1 MNQQARASAERVL
14 VTGASSGFGYLTSL
28 RLAAEGYVVFAGMR
42 ALGGRNR
49 AASES
54 LLASSAEARG
64 VIVPVSLDVTE
75 DASVASCLT
84 RVTQEG
90 GLDAVVHNAGV
101 AAAGLV
107 ETFSADVA
115 RQIFE
120 VNVFGPLRV
129 QRACLPL
136 LRKSRSPR
144 VVYLSST
151 DGREVMP
158 FLGLY
163 NASKAALES
172 LAEGWSYELNALG
185 IRSVI
190 VQPGTFPTTS
200 ILKNLLPPDAPER
213 AEAYGRLAAAP
224 GALFASIATM
234 VEEGRA
240 PAPSLVIDAVVRA
253 LSPDAPPRIVVDPS
267 GFDGTQRINAV
278 CADVQ
283 RALLERCE
291 LSHLGAVA
299 TTGQQTNGPSLERES
314 A

>member
-1 MNQQARASAERVL
+1 MNYQESASPERVL

-28 RLAAEGYVVFAGMR
+28 RLAHEGYVVFAGMR
-42 ALGGRNR
+42 ALGDRNR
-49 AASES
+49 AAAES
-54 LLASSAEARG
+54 LRASSAESRG
-64 VIVPVSLDVTE
+64 VIEPVSLDVTD
-75 DASVASCLT
+75 DASIASCLKQ
-84 RVTQEG
+84 VASDG
-90 GLDAVVHNAGV
+90 GLDAVVHNAGI

-115 RQIFE
+115 RQIFD

-136 LRKSRSPR
+136 LRKSPRPR

-213 AEAYGRLAAAP
+213 ADAYGQLAAAP
-224 GALFASIATM
+224 GALFAGIATM

-240 PAPSLVIDAVVRA
+240 PAPSMVVDAVVRA
-253 LSPDAPPRIVVDPS
+253 LSADAPARIVVDPS

-278 CADVQ
+278 CAEVQ
-283 RALLERCE
+283 HDLLERCHV
-291 LSHLGAVA
+291 SHLREVT
-299 TTGQQTNGPSLERES
+299 TTGHPTDGPQPGKGG

>member
-1 MNQQARASAERVL
+1 P
-14 VTGASSGFGYLTSL
+14 
-28 RLAAEGYVVFAGMR
+28 
-42 ALGGRNR
+42 
-49 AASES
+49 
-54 LLASSAEARG
+54 
-64 VIVPVSLDVTE
+64 VPLDVTD
-75 DASVASCLT
+75 DASVDACLV
-84 RVTQEG
+84 RVAEQG

-107 ETFSADVA
+107 ETFTADVA
-115 RQIFE
+115 QRIFD

-136 LRKSRSPR
+136 LRQSTSPR

-200 ILKNLLPPDAPER
+200 ILRNLLPPDAPER
-213 AEAYGRLAAAP
+213 AEFYGDLAAAP
-224 GALFASIATM
+224 EALFAQISAM
-234 VEEGRA
+234 VESGRA
-240 PAPSLVIDAVVRA
+240 PELALVVDAVVQA
-253 LSPDAPPRIVVDPS
+253 LLPDAPPRIVVDPS
-267 GFDGTQRINAV
+267 GFDGTERINAV
-278 CADVQ
+278 CSDVQ
-283 RALLERCE
+283 RQLLERCA
-291 LSHLGAVA
+291 LSHLSSVVREGARRD
-299 TTGQQTNGPSLERES
+299 P
-314 A
+314 